1 MDYLAASRD
10 QLRACHQFKIND
22 FVASHNPEN
31 FHLDTYKSALKFSHK
46 LACQFWL
53 SDSLSWI
60 LIFSLLIYARRK
72 PKPKSILLLFL
83 YMRCP
88 ILVSAVLISLS
99 AQSIPIAI
107 FICDEVINA
116 RSRVPFKGSINM
128 IYLLFLLI
136 KIPAFQRMQMQS

>member
-1 MDYLAASRD
+1 MLDENQSLN
-10 QLRACHQFKIND
+10 QFYCD
-22 FVASHNPEN
+22 F
-31 FHLDTYKSALKFSHK
+31 
-46 LACQFWL
+46 
-53 SDSLSWI
+53 
-60 LIFSLLIYARRK
+60 
-72 PKPKSILLLFL
+72 

-107 FICDEVINA
+107 FIRDEVINA